1 MLDVIKKTI
10 LAGIGAT
17 VTTKEKV
24 EVALKELVDKGSIT
38 AKEARVIGEKIVRGG
53 KREFDKN
60 RKKLENQIQDRISKA
75 RERKNQVAE
84 LEIRVRVLEA
94 KLGIKKTTPKSTK
107 KAASKKK
114 KTATKKK
121 RVR

>member
-1 MLDVIKKTI
+1 MLNVIKKTI

-38 AKEARVIGEKIVRGG
+38 AKDARVIGKKIVKGS
-53 KREFDKN
+53 KKEFDKN
-60 RKKLENQIQDRISKA
+60 RKKLENQIQETISKA

-84 LEIRVRVLEA
+84 LEKRVRVLEA
-94 KLGIKKTTPKSTK
+94 KLGIKKTVRKAAK
-107 KAASKKK
+107 KAAPK
-114 KTATKKK
+114 KTNCQKENCY
-121 RVR
+121 

>member
-1 MLDVIKKTI
+1 MLNVIKKTI

-38 AKEARVIGEKIVRGG
+38 AKDARGIGEKIV
-53 KREFDKN
+53 KSSKKEFDKN
-60 RKKLENQIQDRISKA
+60 RKKLENQIQDTISKA
-75 RERKNQVAE
+75 KERKNKVAE
-84 LEIRVRVLEA
+84 LEKRVCVLEA
-94 KLGIKKTTPKSTK
+94 KLGIKKTTRKSTK

-114 KTATKKK
+114 KTAKKK